1 MKMKINAPSKPRPSY
16 VSRMCEKKWE
26 NCQWLWTGSY
36 ESFLGGRGAGEG
48 GGENT
53 WVVIGA
59 PTTWRHRKVRETKED
74 RSSSSG
80 ERRGEEKEW
89 KDGKVREEVTAL
101 SEPEEGQTLIT
112 WTIRWIQADE
122 NKKPS
127 RIRQLYLHRTTA
139 ELFIQLSAED
149 RTGSD
154 FILTGVHS
162 LPGRQKQTH
171 HHYTEYNKRPVMG
184 FN

>member
-127 RIRQLYLHRTTA
+127 KDPSALPAQDHRRALHPA
-139 ELFIQLSAED
+139 E
-149 RTGSD
+149 RRGSHWLRFHPD
-154 FILTGVHS
+154 WSPFPAWKTKTNTSS
-162 LPGRQKQTH
+162 LH
-171 HHYTEYNKRPVMG
+171 WI
-184 FN
+184 